1 MKNVL
6 IKSLKITIICFA
18 LVLSSCEK
26 ELYEQ
31 SIKKNKTSK
40 TEMLRGKEAEKVA
53 LRIKKILNSQ
63 NSLSSNEF
71 ARTISLNIGNISY
84 DEILKIIDTY
94 GKENYTLKIELPEE
108 TDLKFANL
116 ILQEKDS
123 YTTIKVIEYNMT
135 EQFAQQ
141 YKLNKDLTAFTGT
154 IKFTPI
160 FSDDPCPDPEL
171 IINVLDVPANNSG
184 GGGAWSGYIPV
195 EGAGTGG
202 APGGGGTAGIYQY
215 VYVIV
220 VPISDFS
227 ETSPTNTNGNNTGA
241 SNWIYWN
248 PPVFNRLAI
257 TPVNPSEPCAQDT
270 EIGILVPLE
279 ECSKNF
285 LNELNDEQQAWM
297 YQQQSNNAPI
307 YNDILYYVAGDE
319 NGCSDQANIIAK
331 EIVERMR
338 LDPTITS
345 IKPFIIEKQINDE
358 QLDPCSKNVFQQ
370 IKNTTNNDFAKVL
383 AKLGADGSVYNTTM
397 ISAVAPSGRPAQT
410 VKNSPFNYTI
420 YISTDYVGKTKL
432 FIAASML
439 HELVHA
445 YFMSLFDD
453 YYNGNPPNPN
463 AYNDFAIL
471 FQKFVDKTYPGSNDV
486 AHHQQMATDYV
497 DAIASALQE
506 YQPGLPQQVYED
518 LAWGGLEEAPIF
530 STLFPLGSSERNR
543 IINRYYSES
552 QGNSYGYNSPPVQ
565 TPLGQP
571 CN

>member
-1 MKNVL
+1 MKNRIKTTLKLTL
-6 IKSLKITIICFA
+6 ICSLFFF
-18 LVLSSCEK
+18 LSCEK

-63 NSLSSNEF
+63 NSLNSNEF

-116 ILQEKDS
+116 VLQEKDS

-135 EQFAQQ
+135 EQFAQH
-141 YKLNKDLTAFTGT
+141 YKLNKDITQFQGT

-160 FSDDPCPDPEL
+160 FSDDPCPDPEI
-171 IINVLDVPANNSG
+171 IINVQDIPANNG
-184 GGGAWSGYIPV
+184 GGGAWNGYIPA

-215 VYVIV
+215 VYVII

-241 SNWIYWN
+241 PNWIYWN

-257 TPVNPSEPCAQDT
+257 KPVNPAEPCAPDT

-319 NGCSDQANIIAK
+319 NGCNAEKNTFVKEALNGIVSDSIGVFKPETFDNNI
-331 EIVERMR
+331 VSN
-338 LDPTITS
+338 LP
-345 IKPFIIEKQINDE
+345 
-358 QLDPCSKNVFQQ
+358 PCLKNVIDDLKSLQNGKFGEI
-370 IKNTTNNDFAKVL
+370 IKLFAQPNPAPLNYNWTINTAS
-383 AKLGADGSVYNTTM
+383 LGQNVTASTEPSIQPGNIALTT
-397 ISAVAPSGRPAQT
+397 I
-410 VKNSPFNYTI
+410 NSDYTS
-420 YISTDYVGKTKL
+420 ISTDLSIAKTL
-432 FIAASML
+432 I
-439 HELVHA
+439 HECFHA
-445 YFMSLFDD
+445 YLTSIYRYQNYDMSYINLLNKYIAQFGYNANVIHHYLFTKDNIVSQISLALKE
-453 YYNGNPPNPN
+453 YGLSKGYN
-463 AYNDFAIL
+463 
-471 FQKFVDKTYPGSNDV
+471 
-486 AHHQQMATDYV
+486 
-497 DAIASALQE
+497 
-506 YQPGLPQQVYED
+506 LPQQFYD
-518 LAWGGLEEAPIF
+518 DMAWGGLYGTDVYQDLPETDKDRIESTIEAEF
-530 STLFPLGSSERNR
+530 RNSS
-543 IINRYYSES
+543 
-552 QGNSYGYNSPPVQ
+552 NSPNNVLNY
-565 TPLGQP
+565 TPKGVVICP
-571 CN
+571 